1 MRDDEVFVGGVS
13 VERLES
19 MPEFN
24 EAEVEILDPGMR
36 LAESIGLD

>member
-1 MRDDEVFVGGVS
+1 MREDEVIVPGVTE
-13 VERLES
+13 ERLES